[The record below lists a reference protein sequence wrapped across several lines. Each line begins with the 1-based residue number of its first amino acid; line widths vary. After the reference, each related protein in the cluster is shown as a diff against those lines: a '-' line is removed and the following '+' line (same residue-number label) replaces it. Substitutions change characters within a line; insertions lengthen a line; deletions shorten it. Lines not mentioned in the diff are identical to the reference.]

1 MTALSR
7 AAATQVIP
15 RAIKAGMDAGA
26 RIGTAIWP
34 GMGGSGKGTRFL
46 PA

>member
-7 AAATQVIP
+7 AAAMQVTP

-26 RIGTAIWP
+26 CIGTAIGP
-34 GMGGSGKGTRFL
+34 GMGGSGEGTRFL